1 MRFLTIFILL
11 ISLLNAKDR
20 DFYYSF
26 IDSNGKQIPTKTKE
40 TIINTLNQLDE
51 VKAIALDGKLH
62 EAFEKLKI
70 IKDNNKVSL
79 LNSDILILY
88 SELVIKTNS
97 KQHINSASNELEVAI
112 NSSLIDQEDLL
123 KAYLILIDL
132 KLNINKVED
141 ARYYAQTVVDIFDDE
156 EAKAKGKISLAKI
169 FKYQKDYKKASK
181 VIFEV
186 LSDTKDK
193 NIASIA
199 ANELFDIYLLEGRKE
214 EASELMRQ
222 LLATNPSFYSS
233 DYIVANQRVDLL
245 LKLDMT
251 NFAIDILKNL
261 IITSKKDDILEQTK
275 YKLANLYMSLY
286 DKTDT
291 YLKLAKILYK
301 DIIDNYP
308 KSVNFD
314 NSSMF
319 YDEIK
324 MRQKAILPNEVADKY
339 PDNEA
344 MQNKALLQELIN
356 NNFNKKY
363 EDVIK
368 MKKIYQDIPKDV
380 LKRFGYENVD
390 ELLDISHLGLIKEYL
405 KEKDCIKLSVILKD
419 LKTDIF
425 KDVIDD
431 DSLKDEFINCI
442 REVPSIENYK
452 QFKNIF
458 KDTKDLDVYLILEAM
473 ALDVEE
479 IDDALFYSSKI
490 EKSKDKEMLKEEFLY
505 KYQIL
510 KIDNNTGK
518 LDRFFKNSLENNDLI
533 EANIEKPIIID
544 FYYDLYLYLIKEGK
558 EEEAFKILN
567 SLNNKQNEFKAF
579 VYSPFVESELSRLLK
594 KQNNFQDAVNYLV
607 LALEHA
613 KNIKPEDEVKLYYD
627 ILTLYD
633 NLGQKEQKE
642 IYLQKCKNVKI
653 EENFYKNMC
662 NGINP

>member
-79 LNSDILILY
+79 LNADILILY

-97 KQHINSASNELEVAI
+97 KQHINSTSNELEVAI

-233 DYIVANQRVDLL
+233 DYIVANQRVDLF

-275 YKLANLYMSLY
+275 YKLANLYMKLY

-510 KIDNNTGK
+510 KIDNNSGK

-594 KQNNFQDAVNYLV
+594 KQNNFQDAVNYLIQ
-607 LALEHA
+607 ALQHA
-613 KNIKPEDEVKLYYD
+613 KNIKPDVEVKLYYD

>member
-79 LNSDILILY
+79 LNADILILY

-97 KQHINSASNELEVAI
+97 KQHINSTSNELEVAI

-214 EASELMRQ
+214 EANELMRQ
-222 LLATNPSFYSS
+222 ILATNPSFYSS

-275 YKLANLYMSLY
+275 YKLANLYMKLY

-390 ELLDISHLGLIKEYL
+390 ELLDMSHLGLIKEYL

-510 KIDNNTGK
+510 KIDNNSGN
-518 LDRFFKNSLENNDLI
+518 LDRFFKNSLENSYLI
-533 EANIEKPIIID
+533 EANLEKPIIID

-594 KQNNFQDAVNYLV
+594 KQNKFQDAVNYLV

-642 IYLQKCKNVKI
+642 IYLQKCKNINI
-653 EENFYKNMC
+653 EDNFYKNMC

>member
-79 LNSDILILY
+79 LNADILILY

-97 KQHINSASNELEVAI
+97 KQHINSTSNELEVAI

-233 DYIVANQRVDLL
+233 DYIVANQRVDLF

-275 YKLANLYMSLY
+275 YKLANLYMKLY

-390 ELLDISHLGLIKEYL
+390 ELLDMSHLGLIKEYL
-405 KEKDCIKLSVILKD
+405 KEEDCIKLSYILKD

-425 KDVIDD
+425 KDIVND
-431 DSLKDEFINCI
+431 DSLKQQFISCM

-452 QFKNIF
+452 QIKEIF
-458 KDTKDLDVYLILEAM
+458 KDTKDLDIYLILEAM

-479 IDDALFYSSKI
+479 IDDALYYSSKI
-490 EKSKDKEMLKEEFLY
+490 EKSKDKEILKEEFLY

-518 LDRFFKNSLENNDLI
+518 LDKFFKNSLENNDLI

-642 IYLQKCKNVKI
+642 IYLQKCKNINI
-653 EENFYKNMC
+653 EDNFYKNMC
-662 NGINP
+662 NGMNP

>member
-79 LNSDILILY
+79 LNADILILY

-97 KQHINSASNELEVAI
+97 KQHINSTSNELEVAI

-233 DYIVANQRVDLL
+233 DYIVANQRVDLF

-275 YKLANLYMSLY
+275 YKLANLYMKLY

-490 EKSKDKEMLKEEFLY
+490 EKSKAKEMLKEEFLY

-518 LDRFFKNSLENNDLI
+518 LDRFFKNSLENSYLI
-533 EANIEKPIIID
+533 EANLEKPIIID

-594 KQNNFQDAVNYLV
+594 KQSNFQDAVNYLV

>member
-79 LNSDILILY
+79 LNADILILY

-97 KQHINSASNELEVAI
+97 KQHINSTSNELEVAI

-214 EASELMRQ
+214 EANELMRQ
-222 LLATNPSFYSS
+222 ILATNPSFYSS

-275 YKLANLYMSLY
+275 YKLANLYMKLY

-380 LKRFGYENVD
+380 LKRFGYENID

-479 IDDALFYSSKI
+479 IDDALYYSSKI
-490 EKSKDKEMLKEEFLY
+490 EKSKDKEILKEEFLY

-518 LDRFFKNSLENNDLI
+518 LDKFFKNSLENNDLI

-642 IYLQKCKNVKI
+642 IYLQKCKNINI
-653 EENFYKNMC
+653 EDNFYKNMC
-662 NGINP
+662 NGMNP

>member
-79 LNSDILILY
+79 LNADILILY

-97 KQHINSASNELEVAI
+97 KQHINSTSNELEVAI

-275 YKLANLYMSLY
+275 YKLANLYMKLY

-405 KEKDCIKLSVILKD
+405 KEEDCIKLSFILKD

-425 KDVIDD
+425 KDIVND
-431 DSLKDEFINCI
+431 DSLKQQFISCM

-479 IDDALFYSSKI
+479 IDDALYYSSKI

-533 EANIEKPIIID
+533 EANLEKPIIID

-613 KNIKPEDEVKLYYD
+613 KNIKPEVEVKLYYD

>member
-79 LNSDILILY
+79 LNADILILY

-97 KQHINSASNELEVAI
+97 KQHINSTSNELEVAI

-222 LLATNPSFYSS
+222 ILATNPSFYSS

-261 IITSKKDDILEQTK
+261 ILTSKKDDVLEQTK
-275 YKLANLYMSLY
+275 YKLANLYMNLY

-291 YLKLAKILYK
+291 YLNLAKILYK

-308 KSVNFD
+308 KSENFD
-314 NSSMF
+314 NASMF

-405 KEKDCIKLSVILKD
+405 KEEDCIKLSYILKD

-425 KDVIDD
+425 KDVVND
-431 DSLKDEFINCI
+431 DSLKQQFISCM

-452 QFKNIF
+452 QIKDIF
-458 KDTKDLDVYLILEAM
+458 KDTKDLDIYLILEAM

-510 KIDNNTGK
+510 KIDNNSGK

-567 SLNNKQNEFKAF
+567 ALNNKQNEFKAF

>member
-79 LNSDILILY
+79 LNADILILY

-199 ANELFDIYLLEGRKE
+199 ANELFDIYLLEGKKD

-222 LLATNPSFYSS
+222 ILATNPSFYSS

-275 YKLANLYMSLY
+275 YKLANLYMKLY

-425 KDVIDD
+425 KDIVND
-431 DSLKDEFINCI
+431 DSLKQEFISCM

-452 QFKNIF
+452 QIKDIF
-458 KDTKDLDVYLILEAM
+458 KDTKDLDIYLILEAM

-613 KNIKPEDEVKLYYD
+613 KNIKPDDEVKLYYD

-642 IYLQKCKNVKI
+642 IYLQKCKNINI
-653 EENFYKNMC
+653 EDNFYKNMC
-662 NGINP
+662 NGMNP

>member
-11 ISLLNAKDR
+11 VSLLNAKDR

-156 EAKAKGKISLAKI
+156 EAKSRGKISLAKI

-181 VIFEV
+181 NIFEV
-186 LSDTKDK
+186 LNSTEDK

-199 ANELFDIYLLEGRKE
+199 ANELFDIYLLEGKKD

-222 LLATNPSFYSS
+222 ILLTNPFFYSS

-245 LKLDMT
+245 LKLDMKT
-251 NFAIDILKNL
+251 FAIDILKNL
-261 IITSKKDDILEQTK
+261 ILTSKKDDVLEQTK

-291 YLKLAKILYK
+291 YLNLAKILYK

-308 KSVNFD
+308 KSENFD
-314 NSSMF
+314 NASMF

-324 MRQKAILPNEVADKY
+324 MRQKAILPNLVADKY
-339 PDNEA
+339 PENET

-368 MKKIYQDIPKDV
+368 MKKVYKDIPKDV

-390 ELLDISHLGLIKEYL
+390 ELLDMSHLGLIKEYL
-405 KEKDCIKLSVILKD
+405 KEEDCIKLSYILKD

-425 KDVIDD
+425 KDIVND
-431 DSLKDEFINCI
+431 DSLKQQFISCM

-452 QFKNIF
+452 QIKDIF

-479 IDDALFYSSKI
+479 IDDALYYSSKI
-490 EKSKDKEMLKEEFLY
+490 EKSKDKEILKEEFLY

-607 LALEHA
+607 LALENA
-613 KNIKPEDEVKLYYD
+613 KNIKSEDEVKLYYD

-642 IYLQKCKNVKI
+642 IYLQKCKNINI
-653 EENFYKNMC
+653 EDNFYKNMC
-662 NGINP
+662 NGMNP

>member
-79 LNSDILILY
+79 LNADILILY

-97 KQHINSASNELEVAI
+97 KQHINSTSNELEVAI

-251 NFAIDILKNL
+251 NFAMDILKNL

-275 YKLANLYMSLY
+275 YKLANLYMKLY

-380 LKRFGYENVD
+380 LKRFGYENID

-479 IDDALFYSSKI
+479 IDDALYYSSKI
-490 EKSKDKEMLKEEFLY
+490 EKSKDKEILKEEFLY

-518 LDRFFKNSLENNDLI
+518 LDKFFKNSLENNDLI

-633 NLGQKEQKE
+633 SLGQKEQKE
-642 IYLQKCKNVKI
+642 IYLQKCKNINI
-653 EENFYKNMC
+653 EDNFYKNMC
-662 NGINP
+662 NGMNP

>member
-79 LNSDILILY
+79 LNADILILY

-275 YKLANLYMSLY
+275 YKLANLYMKLY

-510 KIDNNTGK
+510 KIDNNSGN

-567 SLNNKQNEFKAF
+567 ALNNKQNEFKAF

-594 KQNNFQDAVNYLV
+594 KQNNFQDAVNYLIQ
-607 LALEHA
+607 ALQHA
-613 KNIKPEDEVKLYYD
+613 KNIKPDVEVKLYYD

>member
-79 LNSDILILY
+79 LNADILILY

-97 KQHINSASNELEVAI
+97 KQHINSTSNELEVAI

-233 DYIVANQRVDLL
+233 DYIVANQRVDLF

-275 YKLANLYMSLY
+275 YKLANLYMKLY

-368 MKKIYQDIPKDV
+368 MKKIYQDIPKDA

-479 IDDALFYSSKI
+479 IDDALYYSSKI
-490 EKSKDKEMLKEEFLY
+490 EKSKDKEILKEEFLY

-594 KQNNFQDAVNYLV
+594 KQNNFQDAVNYLIQ
-607 LALEHA
+607 ALQHA

-642 IYLQKCKNVKI
+642 IYLQKCKNINI
-653 EENFYKNMC
+653 EDNFYKNMC
-662 NGINP
+662 NGMNP